1 MNRDDYFNRM
11 GILISYPVK
20 FQKLTVPENKDYNF
34 MVKGKRLVDNVV
46 DTFYEKNAIT
56 RDPKTILT
64 PDGPNPARLC
74 DLLKIPKA
82 LLDGLPNYR
91 PIISQIG

>member
-11 GILISYPVK
+11 GILISHPVK
-20 FQKLTVPENKDYNF
+20 SQKLTVPENKDYNF

-64 PDGPNPARLC
+64 PDGPDHARLC

-82 LLDGLPNYR
+82 LLNGLPNYR